1 MTDAPPQQAC
11 DDHSVAH
18 VAHGAMRG
26 VVAAMAMT
34 GLRAMTI
41 SLRMV
46 DEPPPRAILR
56 QKSRGL
62 FRLAGKRNRRALQE
76 LMHWGY
82 GAAGGA
88 GFAALPPEVRRRAWV
103 GPVYGILIW
112 IGFEAVQAP
121 LIGLKQAK
129 KLRPVERVALAVDHL
144 LYGFVLS
151 ETRRLPPS

>member
-1 MTDAPPQQAC
+1 MTDAPSTEAK
-11 DDHSVAH
+11 DDRSLGH

-34 GLRAMTI
+34 GMRAFTG
-41 SLRMV
+41 SLGLV
-46 DEPPPRAILR
+46 DDAPPRAILR

-62 FRLAGKRNRRALQE
+62 FQVAGKRNRRALQE

-88 GFAALPPEVRRRAWV
+88 GFAALPEGMRKRPWV
-103 GPVYGILIW
+103 GPLYGLGVW
-112 IGFEAVQAP
+112 LSFEVVQAP
-121 LIGLKQAK
+121 LLGLKQAK
-129 KLRPVERVALAVDHL
+129 ELRPVERVALAVDHL

-151 ETRRLPPS
+151 ETRRLSN